1 MRAAQVLHRAHVI
14 GQGDLWPVFLARQ
27 LAGEGFKMQQHGR
40 MVSFFGG
47 RYVLIA
53 NLCVLLMACIV
64 VVQTEH
70 VVRVGL
76 KVTNMPLILMPLV
89 PAIVAFVVRHIA
101 LSCVYLSIYVVI
113 SGYLFRNMWLIETG
127 AIKKYNV
134 RYTLLLEASFHI
146 FALICVSIYFLVVV
160 VRKILEL
167 KNR

>member
-1 MRAAQVLHRAHVI
+1 
-14 GQGDLWPVFLARQ
+14 
-27 LAGEGFKMQQHGR
+27 MQQFIR
-40 MVSFFGG
+40 EMSLLGG

-76 KVTNMPLILMPLV
+76 KVSNLPLIMMPLV

-127 AIKKYNV
+127 AIKKHNV

-160 VRKILEL
+160 VRKILEM

>member
-1 MRAAQVLHRAHVI
+1 
-14 GQGDLWPVFLARQ
+14 
-27 LAGEGFKMQQHGR
+27 MQQHGR

-47 RYVLIA
+47 PYVLIA

-101 LSCVYLSIYVVI
+101 LSCVYLSIYIVI
-113 SGYLFRNMWLIETG
+113 SGYLFRNMWLIETD